1 MDEKVSE
8 DEFPLGSGHYFSIL
22 RGVYFLT
29 FFNRVETERDGLF
42 PLFSH
47 EPHAK
52 QDHMGGPQM
61 AISVFFPWPSVQAI
75 SYEQVTL
82 SCLFKLLTILVSVS
96 CTLQFKELI
105 ICTYDCTVLYT
116 LALAHF
122 STLTNEKLAM
132 WKIVHL
138 ENFCACEI
146 LPSSRKIK
154 NPKYSEIFQPMI

>member
-29 FFNRVETERDGLF
+29 FFNRVETELDGLF

-61 AISVFFPWPSVQAI
+61 AISLFFPWPSVQAI
-75 SYEQVTL
+75 SCEQVTL
-82 SCLFKLLTILVSVS
+82 SCLFKLLAILVSVS
-96 CTLQFKELI
+96 CTVQFKELI

>member
-61 AISVFFPWPSVQAI
+61 AISLFFP
-75 SYEQVTL
+75 
-82 SCLFKLLTILVSVS
+82 
-96 CTLQFKELI
+96 
-105 ICTYDCTVLYT
+105 
-116 LALAHF
+116 
-122 STLTNEKLAM
+122 
-132 WKIVHL
+132 
-138 ENFCACEI
+138 
-146 LPSSRKIK
+146 
-154 NPKYSEIFQPMI
+154 